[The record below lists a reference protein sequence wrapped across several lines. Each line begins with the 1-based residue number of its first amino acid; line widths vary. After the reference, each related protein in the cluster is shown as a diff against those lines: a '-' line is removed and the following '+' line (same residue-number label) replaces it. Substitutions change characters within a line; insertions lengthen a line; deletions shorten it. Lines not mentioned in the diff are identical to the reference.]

1 MIIKDEENW
10 HREVLGEIN
19 IQNEANKQCENKYKR
34 KKTQLKLKIDRIDEL
49 KKLNFSGEGY
59 IDLNTYK
66 SSQRR
71 NYSSNCIKNIRFR
84 QWKWWKYSD

>member
-19 IQNEANKQCENKYKR
+19 IQNEANKQSENKYKR

-71 NYSSNCIKNIRFR
+71 NYSSNYFN
-84 QWKWWKYSD
+84 KYFL